1 MRLCLIRRN
10 ILEDLTQYQLPDM
23 NQRNTEISKGVDY
36 LLIVLYLVLL
46 AIGLTAIFAVT
57 YKEGDPVLQS
67 FLGYKTDYSR
77 QFYYGC
83 VAMVLGL
90 FILLTDSKFFPATA
104 NLLYAAGIM
113 LLLLVFPLHSS
124 VKGTES
130 IIRIGG
136 FQFQPAEFCKITVA
150 LALAKYLSLPEMDF
164 SKPKSQL
171 IAAGI
176 ALAPAVLSI
185 LQKETGLALVFFA
198 FFLVMF
204 REGLPAI
211 YIIVGF
217 ATAALVVA
225 TLLLDKNLLAIIL
238 AVITAIVVF
247 FNQRQIKKDKSVL
260 IKILLIGLL
269 CIGVQRFGVPFLFT
283 HVFEKHQVERI
294 FSTIGRDIPEEYIKG
309 DVKVDA
315 KTGKQ
320 HNAADYNVKQSKIAV
335 GSGGLWGKGLLSGTQ
350 TRYGFVPE
358 QHTDFIFDT
367 IGEGFGFAGSVV
379 LIGLYLLLLFR
390 IVTVAERQRSVFSRC
405 YAYGVASVFFFH
417 IAINLAMAIGLAPVI
432 GIPLPL
438 ISYGGTS
445 LLTFSILLFIL
456 IRLDADRQM
465 VLR

>member
-1 MRLCLIRRN
+1 MS
-10 ILEDLTQYQLPDM
+10 QSKS
-23 NQRNTEISKGVDY
+23 EISKGVDY
-36 LLIVLYLVLL
+36 VLIIIYLILL
-46 AIGLTAIFAVT
+46 AIGLLAIFAVT
-57 YKEGDPVLQS
+57 YKDGDPVLQS
-67 FLGYKTDYSR
+67 FLSYKTDYSK
-77 QFYYGC
+77 QFYYAC
-83 VAMVLGL
+83 VAMALGL

-104 NLLYAAGIM
+104 NLWYAGGIL
-113 LLLLVFPLHSS
+113 LLLLVFPFHSS

-164 SKPKSQL
+164 SRPKSQL
-171 IAAGI
+171 IAA
-176 ALAPAVLSI
+176 ALTLAPAALTI

-204 REGLPAI
+204 REGLPPI
-211 YIIVGF
+211 YIVIGF
-217 ATAALVVA
+217 AAAALVVA
-225 TLLLDKNLLAIIL
+225 TLLLDKNLLAVIL
-238 AVITAIVVF
+238 AVIIGIVILL
-247 FNQRQIKKDKSVL
+247 NQRQIKRDKSVL
-260 IKILLIGLL
+260 FKIVFIGLL

-309 DVKVDA
+309 EMKVDA

-320 HNAADYNVKQSKIAV
+320 TNTADYNVKQSKIAI
-335 GSGGLWGKGLLSGTQ
+335 GSGGLLGKGLLNGTQ

-358 QHTDFIFDT
+358 QRTDFIFDT
-367 IGEGFGFAGSVV
+367 IGEGFGFLGSFV
-379 LIGLYLLLLFR
+379 LLGLYLLLLFR
-390 IVTVAERQRSVFSRC
+390 IVTIAERQRSVFSRC

-417 IAINLAMAIGLAPVI
+417 IAINLGMTIGLAPVI

-445 LLTFSILLFIL
+445 LLTFSTMLFIL